1 MIAIKNYVKVKS
13 LEEAW
18 ELNQKRSAQIL
29 GGMLWMRMGHKNVQ
43 TTIDLSALGL
53 DTIEENEEE
62 FRIGCMVTLRQM
74 ELHEGLENY
83 SQGAVKEALRHIV
96 GVQFRNLATVGG
108 SVYSRFG
115 FSDVLTIFLAMDSYV
130 ELYKGGIVP
139 MQKFAKMPYD
149 NDILV
154 RVIVKKRPARFVYQS
169 VRPAKTDFPTLT
181 CAGGYYLD
189 DEAEDCFQI
198 VVGARPS
205 RAIIV
210 ADKEKILSRALAE
223 EEIRRFAEYAAEHV
237 PTGSNMRGSAT
248 YRTHLVK
255 VLVARVLEGIGG
267 EEGC

>member
-1 MIAIKNYVKVKS
+1 MIAIKNYVKVTS
-13 LEEAW
+13 LEDAW
-18 ELNQKRSAQIL
+18 ELNQKRSAQVL
-29 GGMLWMRMGHKNVQ
+29 GGMLWIRMGNNNVQ
-43 TTIDLSALGL
+43 TAIDLSGLGL

-62 FRIGCMVTLRQM
+62 FRIGCMVTLRQL
-74 ELHEGLENY
+74 ELHEGIETY

-108 SVYSRFG
+108 SVYGRFG

-139 MQKFAKMPYD
+139 MQEFAKMPYD

-154 RVIVKKRPARFVYQS
+154 RVIVKKRPARFIYQS

-189 DEAEDCFQI
+189 AVDGGCRIA
-198 VVGARPS
+198 VGARPS
-205 RAIIV
+205 RAILV
-210 ADKEKILSRALAE
+210 ADEENILSKELTKDN
-223 EEIRRFAEYAAEHV
+223 ICRFAEYAAEHV
-237 PTGSNMRGSAT
+237 PTGSNMRGSAA

-255 VLVARVLEGIGG
+255 VLVTRVLEGIGG
-267 EEGC
+267 ESAC